1 MEYKVYR
8 KKIKNYI
15 IRIYPDKSIKI
26 SVPLRATSTDIAN
39 FISSKKEWI
48 EKTLMKFENKIKNDD
63 ETKIKILNL
72 YRIKKYV
79 QSEIDMFR
87 LTEKSLYIYYRQDSF
102 KNIEKLIEEWKIKI
116 LKEIIDR
123 SLDKYTKL
131 LKISIEY
138 YKIKKLNSAWGIY
151 HTRKNYI
158 TFNIELIEKSEK
170 CIDYVVLH
178 ELCHFFYPNH
188 QKEFWNLI
196 EKFMPNYKSVRQ
208 LLKD

>member
-79 QSEIDMFR
+79 QSEIAMFR

-123 SLDKYTKL
+123 SLDKYTKI

-158 TFNIELIEKSEK
+158 TFNIELIEKSEE

>member
-1 MEYKVYR
+1 MEYKIYR
-8 KKIKNYI
+8 KKIKSYI

-26 SVPLRATSTDIAN
+26 SVPLGATGTDIEN
-39 FISSKKEWI
+39 FISSKKQWI
-48 EKTLMKFENKIKNDD
+48 EKSLMKFENKIKKVD
-63 ETKIKILNL
+63 ENKIKILNL

-79 QSEIDMFR
+79 ESEINMIR
-87 LTEKSLYIYYRQDSF
+87 LTEKSLYIYYKQDSF

-116 LKEIIDR
+116 LKKIIDR

-138 YKIKKLNSAWGIY
+138 YKIKRLNSAWGIY

-158 TFNIELIEKSEK
+158 TFNIELIEKSEE

-178 ELCHFFYPNH
+178 ELCHVFYPNH
-188 QKEFWNLI
+188 QKDFWNI
-196 EKFMPNYKSVRQ
+196 VEKFIPNYISIRA